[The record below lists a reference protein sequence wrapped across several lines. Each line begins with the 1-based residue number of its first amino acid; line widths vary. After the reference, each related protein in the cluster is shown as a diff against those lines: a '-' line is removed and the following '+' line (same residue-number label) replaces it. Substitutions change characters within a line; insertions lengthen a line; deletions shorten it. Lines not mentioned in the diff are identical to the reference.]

1 MRYSS
6 RLRNAAPEFGLW
18 IVNLAAVF
26 VVSRYLFGKN
36 SLAIFWGWDPTSLLA
51 FLGERHR
58 FSDILFG
65 VGSDPIIG
73 LGNIAHPLNQNWFPS
88 FMFSRDQSGAIDGPL
103 AFAIGAAE
111 LFAATVLCG
120 RVSGFAIAPSIAA
133 GWLITL
139 TTWQLFGL
147 PTIVTIWFF
156 SPHNAEVLAVFT
168 VAASATFHLGR
179 GPVWRSVL
187 LSVVIFLGLTHTLLA
202 LPTSLVLTLPLLG
215 GDVAVIDQ
223 AAGDSYD
230 RVVLVW
236 GWI

>member
-1 MRYSS
+1 MNSPMKTCQTARYSGG
-6 RLRNAAPEFGLW
+6 LHDVAPESALW
-18 IVNLAAVF
+18 IINLVLVF
-26 VVSRYLFGKN
+26 IVSRYLFGMN
-36 SLAIFWGWDPTSLLA
+36 SLAIFFGWDPTSLLA

-120 RVSGFAIAPSIAA
+120 RVSGFAIASSIAA

-139 TTWQLFGL
+139 TTWPLFGL

-156 SPHNAEVLAVFT
+156 SPSHAEVLAVFT
-168 VAASATFHLGR
+168 VTASATFH
-179 GPVWRSVL
+179 
-187 LSVVIFLGLTHTLLA
+187 
-202 LPTSLVLTLPLLG
+202 
-215 GDVAVIDQ
+215 
-223 AAGDSYD
+223 
-230 RVVLVW
+230 
-236 GWI
+236 